1 MKHLKLIKKL
11 IYSITMGTI
20 LTALALALFGA
31 YIPKILI
38 SGIVI
43 FSFLCMIVDLCFNFL
58 NWKK

>member
-1 MKHLKLIKKL
+1 
-11 IYSITMGTI
+11 MGTM

-43 FSFLCMIVDLCFNFL
+43 FSVLCLIVDLCVNFF
-58 NWKK
+58 NWKEKNK